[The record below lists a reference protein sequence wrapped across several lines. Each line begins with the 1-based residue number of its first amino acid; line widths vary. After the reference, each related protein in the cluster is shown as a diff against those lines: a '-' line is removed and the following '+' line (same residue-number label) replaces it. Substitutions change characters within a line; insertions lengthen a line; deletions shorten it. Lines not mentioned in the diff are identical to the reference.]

1 MKAILKRNKP
11 LLFLPLV
18 LIPFIVL
25 IFYILGGG
33 ENPKEEGQNPAIT
46 DTVRSANY
54 NLPEADR
61 SIEIIDKTEAAVST
75 NEITLSH
82 DYNILGE
89 GAEGRIDTAKQEP
102 VLSEK
107 AETDIADN
115 EPSGIAPESN
125 TTDPEQLLKHI
136 EQRQQ
141 QIRGELESGKAV
153 GFGAHAKASF
163 SGQNKKKEQ
172 AGNETSG
179 VKQQEPAIP
188 ATGIEELDR
197 VFRQNACLS
206 KANDSLSF
214 QLKQAQAIQQNQ
226 EEEKKRYTALEK
238 SQQSA
243 FKPSEQK
250 GSLLKAEVYETA
262 TVLTGNRVKLRL
274 LEDGWLN
281 GAKIPKGTFLYGTCA
296 VTNERLQINIRQIPV
311 NGNFIPVDIT
321 VYDLDGLAGLY
332 VPDNAA
338 RKIAKEVG
346 SSTNTSS
353 MFGVTGNPL
362 TYAGIQ
368 AADRTAQS
376 LFRLVRIKK
385 VTVKKNTLV
394 FLINKPK

>member
-1 MKAILKRNKP
+1 MKVILKRNKP

-33 ENPKEEGQNPAIT
+33 ENPKEGGQNPAIT
-46 DTVRSANY
+46 DTVRGANY

-89 GAEGRIDTAKQEP
+89 SAEGRIDTAKQEP

-107 AETDIADN
+107 AEAGIADN
-115 EPSGIAPESN
+115 EPFGTLPESN

-153 GFGAHAKASF
+153 ESEPHEKASC
-163 SGQNKKKEQ
+163 SRQNRKTERVTQ
-172 AGNETSG
+172 ATSSQ
-179 VKQQEPAIP
+179 KQQEPVIP
-188 ATGIEELDR
+188 VTGIEELDR
-197 VFRQNACLS
+197 VFRQNTTLS
-206 KANDSLSF
+206 KQNDSLRA
-214 QLKQAQAIQQNQ
+214 QLIQSQAILQKQ
-226 EEEKKRYTALEK
+226 EEERNKKANLEK
-238 SQQSA
+238 TGQSA
-243 FKPSEQK
+243 FKPKEQI
-250 GSLLKAEVYETA
+250 SSILKAEVYETA

-281 GAKIPKGTFLYGTCA
+281 GIKIPKGTFLYGTCA

-311 NGNFIPVDIT
+311 SGNFISVDIT

-338 RKIAKEVG
+338 RKVAKEVG

-362 TYAGIQ
+362 TYAGVQ

-376 LFRLVRIKK
+376 LLRLVRVKK

>member
-33 ENPKEEGQNPAIT
+33 ENPKEGGQNPEIT
-46 DTVRSANY
+46 DTVRGANY

-61 SIEIIDKTEAAVST
+61 SIEIIDKTEAAVSPD
-75 NEITLSH
+75 EITLSR

-89 GAEGRIDTAKQEP
+89 GAESKNDTAKQEP
-102 VLSEK
+102 VLTEK
-107 AETDIADN
+107 AEA
-115 EPSGIAPESN
+115 GIANNETSGTLPESN

-136 EQRQQ
+136 EKRQQ
-141 QIRGELESGKAV
+141 QIRGELESEKAV
-153 GFGAHAKASF
+153 GSEPHAKASY
-163 SGQNKKKEQ
+163 SGQNKKTERVTQ
-172 AGNETSG
+172 ATSSQ
-179 VKQQEPAIP
+179 KQHEPAIP

-214 QLKQAQAIQQNQ
+214 QLKQAQAIQQKQ
-226 EEEKKRYTALEK
+226 EAEKNRYTALEK

-250 GSLLKAEVYETA
+250 GSLLKAEVYETT

-274 LEDGWLN
+274 LEDGWLS
-281 GAKIPKGTFLYGTCA
+281 GTKIPEGTFLYGTCEVA
-296 VTNERLQINIRQIPV
+296 NERLQIMIRQIPV
-311 NGNFIPVDIT
+311 SGNFIPVDIT

-332 VPDNAA
+332 VPDQAA
-338 RKIAKEVG
+338 RKVAKEVG

-376 LFRLVRIKK
+376 LLRLVRIKK
-385 VTVKKNTLV
+385 VTVKKT
-394 FLINKPK
+394 P

>member
-33 ENPKEEGQNPAIT
+33 ENPKEEGQNPARQ
-46 DTVRSANY
+46 DTVKGANY

-61 SIEIIDKTEAAVST
+61 RIEIIDKTEAAVSI

-89 GAEGRIDTAKQEP
+89 SAESKNDTAEQEP

-107 AETDIADN
+107 AEA
-115 EPSGIAPESN
+115 GIANNESSGTLPESN

-153 GFGAHAKASF
+153 GSGPYAIASY
-163 SGQNKKKEQ
+163 SGKNKKTEQ
-172 AGNETSG
+172 AGNATSD

-214 QLKQAQAIQQNQ
+214 QLKQAQAIQQKQ
-226 EEEKKRYTALEK
+226 EAEKNRHAALERTG
-238 SQQSA
+238 QSA

-274 LEDGWLN
+274 LEEGWLN
-281 GAKIPKGTFLYGTCA
+281 GAKIPKGTFLYGTSA

-311 NGNFIPVDIT
+311 SGNFIPVDIT

-338 RKIAKEVG
+338 RKVAKEVG

-376 LFRLVRIKK
+376 LLRLVRVKK

-394 FLINKPK
+394 FLINKSK